1 MRDEIN
7 TSTRFQWPH
16 AYFLDVAEVVFALL
30 DSEEDSLRRRPFP
43 PALAQGGSAW
53 LTLVE
58 LEAYHRQLFLWGWRF
73 SRPCKVLLSGPKG
86 TR

>member
-7 TSTRFQWPH
+7 ISTRFQWPH

-30 DSEEDSLRRRPFP
+30 DSEEDSQRRRPFP
-43 PALAQGGSAW
+43 AVLAEGCPAF
-53 LTLVE
+53 LTLAE

-73 SRPCKVLLSGPKG
+73 SRPCKVLLPGPKG
-86 TR
+86 IR